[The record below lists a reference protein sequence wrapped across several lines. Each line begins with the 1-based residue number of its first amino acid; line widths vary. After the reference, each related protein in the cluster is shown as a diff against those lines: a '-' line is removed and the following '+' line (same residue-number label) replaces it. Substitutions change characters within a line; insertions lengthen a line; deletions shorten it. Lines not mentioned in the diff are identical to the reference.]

1 MTEKISY
8 RFGRNEKLKSR
19 KAIEQLFAQ
28 GKSFN
33 LFPYRIVWQLT
44 TEAGVLKAG
53 VSAGSRHFKKATD
66 RNRIKRLSR
75 EVYRIN
81 KHKLYNQLLVVNK
94 GMHVF
99 FLYQGK
105 ELPDYIFLKEKME
118 AAINKLVKLCNEK
131 RETNS

>member
-1 MTEKISY
+1 LTEKLSY

-19 KAIEQLFAQ
+19 KAIEQLFAR

-33 LFPYRIVWQLT
+33 LFPYRIVWQFTNETGALKAANET
-44 TEAGVLKAG
+44 GALKAG

-81 KHKLYNQLLVVNK
+81 KHKLYNQLIVENK

-105 ELPDYIFLKEKME
+105 ELPDYIFLK
-118 AAINKLVKLCNEK
+118 LPL
-131 RETNS
+131 TNW